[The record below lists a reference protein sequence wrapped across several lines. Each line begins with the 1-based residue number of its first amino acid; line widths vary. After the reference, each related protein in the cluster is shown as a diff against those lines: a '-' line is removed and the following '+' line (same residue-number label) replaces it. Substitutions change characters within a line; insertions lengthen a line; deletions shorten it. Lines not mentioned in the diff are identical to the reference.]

1 MPISSALPIPAL
13 PAVSKQARSRQPTPL
28 TNFPAWPA
36 YPASSPSSSKNS
48 ALPIFPV
55 GPPAAQICAAD
66 FSHWWHR
73 CHFPSLRP
81 DHQYF
86 SSSLR
91 LRIVQQLACRGQRRR
106 AGPSSAQ
113 PLPRGRQPRASQ
125 QGLSP
130 RQASLRSAAWL
141 RGAHC
146 RARARPIAQSPKG
159 PQGPQALRPQSP
171 RPSGP
176 SAPAPSAP
184 APQRPARAR
193 AGARARARVGIF
205 IGRNRVEAG
214 RRRAKSGRIGS
225 SPAGKRVVDGGVTS
239 GHEAPHVSPSVAA
252 ARQSPAAGLWA
263 PASAPH
269 GQSGGTPLKSYKC
282 YCSSGRGRHY

>member
-1 MPISSALPIPAL
+1 M
-13 PAVSKQARSRQPTPL
+13 SKQARSRQPTPL

-113 PLPRGRQPRASQ
+113 PLPRGRQPRAQGARAPSQ
-125 QGLSP
+125 PPRGQESKPAGAVPASGLVA
-130 RQASLRSAAWL
+130 QRSMAAWGSL
-141 RGAHC
+141 P
-146 RARARPIAQSPKG
+146 RARAPNRPIAQGPPRAPG
-159 PQGPQALRPQSP
+159 PQAPEPQALRPQ
-171 RPSGP
+171 RPSAQRPSAQRPAPQRP
-176 SAPAPSAP
+176 SAPAPSAG
-184 APQRPARAR
+184 AGGRARAR
-193 AGARARARVGIF
+193 ACGDFYRAESGRSRSSPGGIGSKPVVA
-205 IGRNRVEAG
+205 GRNRVESG
-214 RRRAKSGRIGS
+214 RRRPENGS
-225 SPAGKRVVDGGVTS
+225 SMAALPRAMRPPTLVRV
-239 GHEAPHVSPSVAA
+239 
-252 ARQSPAAGLWA
+252 
-263 PASAPH
+263 
-269 GQSGGTPLKSYKC
+269 
-282 YCSSGRGRHY
+282 

>member
-176 SAPAPSAP
+176 SAPAPSAG
-184 APQRPARAR
+184 AGGRARAR
-193 AGARARARVGIF
+193 ACGDFYRAESGRSRSSPGE
-205 IGRNRVEAG
+205 IGSNRVVAG
-214 RRRAKSGRIGS
+214 RKTGRRWRRYLG
-225 SPAGKRVVDGGVTS
+225 P
-239 GHEAPHVSPSVAA
+239 
-252 ARQSPAAGLWA
+252 
-263 PASAPH
+263 
-269 GQSGGTPLKSYKC
+269 
-282 YCSSGRGRHY
+282 